1 MFGVVF
7 AGLQLG
13 VNEGSLG
20 ERLGQEQVS
29 NAGRFVRNHLPE
41 FLVEHLITEF
51 AGKCIRRCTGLFG
64 FQSDFSCA
72 VKLCY
77 EHIKKATKF
86 VGGLLYGIGPVDS
99 GIKGYNLS
107 AVRQI
112 IGRYATL
119 AHVSETGGM

>member
-7 AGLQLG
+7 ARLQLG

-20 ERLGQEQVS
+20 ECLGQEQVA
-29 NAGRFVRNHLPE
+29 NAGRFLCNRFPE
-41 FLVEHLITEF
+41 FLVEYLITEF
-51 AGKCIRRCTGLFG
+51 ADKCIWSCTGLFG
-64 FQSDFSCA
+64 FQADFSSA
-72 VKLCY
+72 IKLCY
-77 EHIKKATKF
+77 VDVKKAAIL
-86 VGGLLYGIGPVDS
+86 VGSLFYGIGPVDS
-99 GIKGYNLS
+99 GIEGYNQS